1 MTSLKELCD
10 LAGNCLKLTVD
21 VRYQDGH
28 LYKEYI
34 IGEGQNEDNATVHMK
49 SDMMKGTLEM
59 IDTRINAHGN
69 GEMGWGMIWSGVP
82 KWIQSAEVTH
92 FFQTSCGG
100 LGGSAIMAHVVPE
113 KIPLV

>member
-1 MTSLKELCD
+1 MTTLKELCD

-59 IDTRINAHGN
+59 IDI
-69 GEMGWGMIWSGVP
+69 
-82 KWIQSAEVTH
+82 
-92 FFQTSCGG
+92 SCVHQVGTCRRWTWR
-100 LGGSAIMAHVVPE
+100 M
-113 KIPLV
+113 

>member
-1 MTSLKELCD
+1 MTTLKELCD

-49 SDMMKGTLEM
+49 SDMMKGTLRNLLYL
-59 IDTRINAHGN
+59 T
-69 GEMGWGMIWSGVP
+69 
-82 KWIQSAEVTH
+82 IQ
-92 FFQTSCGG
+92 F
-100 LGGSAIMAHVVPE
+100 
-113 KIPLV
+113 